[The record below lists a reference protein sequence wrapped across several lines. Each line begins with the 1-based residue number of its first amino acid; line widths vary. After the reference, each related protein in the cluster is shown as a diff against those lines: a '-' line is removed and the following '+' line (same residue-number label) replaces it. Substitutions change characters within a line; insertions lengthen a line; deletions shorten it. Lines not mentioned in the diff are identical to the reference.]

1 MRASRNSLFKRFCAC
16 GPPANNFPKGL
27 EFPRMAKVVSR
38 MVWCSRAWRKS
49 FPEWFGISV
58 LGENHFPK
66 GLEFPRMAKVI
77 SRMVWSSRA
86 WRKSF
91 PTWFGVS
98 ALGENYF
105 PNGLELVVAKIWK
118 YSSKVVMPA
127 RVRKPKDKAL
137 VEDAVK
143 LTYACIVRYRKQELV
158 LQCHI
163 RHEPSLHLS
172 CFGTLPMGTL
182 QDITELLLNQ
192 KHISFRKCQE
202 CWSSASRR
210 LLSSYRIQSLRE
222 FCNHGFGWLWQ
233 ELSWLSG
240 SRPNPR

>member
-1 MRASRNSLFKRFCAC
+1 
-16 GPPANNFPKGL
+16 
-27 EFPRMAKVVSR
+27 
-38 MVWCSRAWRKS
+38 
-49 FPEWFGISV
+49 
-58 LGENHFPK
+58 
-66 GLEFPRMAKVI
+66 
-77 SRMVWSSRA
+77 
-86 WRKSF
+86 
-91 PTWFGVS
+91 
-98 ALGENYF
+98 
-105 PNGLELVVAKIWK
+105 
-118 YSSKVVMPA
+118 MPA

-143 LTYACIVRYRKQELV
+143 LTYARIVRYRKQELV

-210 LLSSYRIQSLRE
+210 LLSSYRMQSLRK

-233 ELSWLSG
+233 ELSWLSV
-240 SRPNPR
+240 RPNPR

>member
-27 EFPRMAKVVSR
+27 EFPRMAKV
-38 MVWCSRAWRKS
+38 
-49 FPEWFGISV
+49 
-58 LGENHFPK
+58 
-66 GLEFPRMAKVI
+66 I

-91 PTWFGVS
+91 PKWFGVS